1 MSVSRVAS
9 TEVLDPEARARELV
23 LGNAE
28 VQRESL
34 AAHLGVPVEKIKPC
48 VALLGRVSEGR
59 RQELCRVL
67 VIECLRAGASEEA
80 IRGHV
85 GFYVGNQ
92 CEQPPFASR
101 AFTHKDA
108 NDTAKAV
115 FAKAKRVRIRGHG
128 CLNPASPL
136 REFCLFRDNHRSCP
150 YVLGLMKQPKRE
162 AISTILG
169 ALNLLVS
176 HRTPADWTERQRM
189 RRGLLLWTIAALEQ
203 AKGYG
208 GAELITSEQELTL
221 YYPGPITRRTVR
233 GDLAAMA
240 EAKQIRW
247 VPGESRRGRASLPP
261 VGMKI
266 TRLLP
271 PGSERVREVL
281 EIFSGSVE
289 VEE

>member
-1 MSVSRVAS
+1 
-9 TEVLDPEARARELV
+9 
-23 LGNAE
+23 
-28 VQRESL
+28 
-34 AAHLGVPVEKIKPC
+34 VE
-48 VALLGRVSEGR
+48 
-59 RQELCRVL
+59 
-67 VIECLRAGASEEA
+67 
-80 IRGHV
+80 
-85 GFYVGNQ
+85 NQ
-92 CEQPPFASR
+92 CEQPPFASQ
-101 AFTHKDA
+101 AFTHKEA
-108 NDTAKAV
+108 EDTVKAV

-136 REFCLFRDNHRSCP
+136 LDFCLFRDNYKTCP
-150 YVLGLMKQPKRE
+150 YVLGMFKQPKRE
-162 AISTILG
+162 GISTPLG

-189 RRGLLLWTIAALEQ
+189 RRALLLWTIAALEQ

-247 VPGESRRGRASLPP
+247 VPGESRRGRAGLPP
-261 VGMKI
+261 IGMKI
-266 TRLLP
+266 TRLFP
-271 PGSERVREVL
+271 PDRERVRQVL
-281 EIFSGSVE
+281 ETFPGSAE

>member
-9 TEVLDPEARARELV
+9 MEALDPEARARELV

-59 RQELCRVL
+59 RQELCWVL
-67 VIECLRAGASEEA
+67 VVECLRSGASEEA

-85 GFYVGNQ
+85 GFYVENQ
-92 CEQPPFASR
+92 CEQPPFASHP
-101 AFTHKDA
+101 FTHEEADE
-108 NDTAKAV
+108 TVKAV
-115 FAKAKRVRIRGHG
+115 LAKAKRVRIRGHG

-162 AISTILG
+162 GISTILG

-189 RRGLLLWTIAALEQ
+189 RRALLLWTIAALEQ

-208 GAELITSEQELTL
+208 GAELITTERELAL
-221 YYPGPITRRTVR
+221 YFPFPISRRTVC

-247 VPGESRRGRASLPP
+247 VPGESRRGRAGLPP

-271 PGSERVREVL
+271 PDHELSRAVRE
-281 EIFSGSVE
+281 IFPGSTE